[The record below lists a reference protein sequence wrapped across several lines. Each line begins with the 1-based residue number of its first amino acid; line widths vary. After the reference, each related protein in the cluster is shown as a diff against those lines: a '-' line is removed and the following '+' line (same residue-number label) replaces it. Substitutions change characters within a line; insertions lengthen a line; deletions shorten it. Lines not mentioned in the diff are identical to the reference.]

1 MSSSAPSSPSRRW
14 TNTAIADQCI
24 IENIST
30 IVPKEIVQD
39 PPPDFEA
46 LKNFGRTYK
55 CENEFYKAL
64 AAEIESIMQK
74 EPQVYEIIFDVIQC

>member
-1 MSSSAPSSPSRRW
+1 M
-14 TNTAIADQCI
+14 
-24 IENIST
+24 
-30 IVPKEIVQD
+30 QD

-46 LKNFGRTYK
+46 LKSFGRTYK
-55 CENEFYKAL
+55 CEKEFYKAL